1 MKGIAVA
8 DCHGGSAVKKL
19 IRNILALA
27 FVGYMLL
34 LIYFL
39 FFSEEYGRTVPFD
52 DYQYNFTP
60 FREISRY
67 IRYRDVV
74 GWYAFLI
81 NIVGNVVVFMP
92 FGFFVPGLEK
102 KKSGPVFEFF
112 KITVLGFFFSMAVE
126 TIQLVTKVGCFDV
139 DDLMLNTVGV
149 ALGCI
154 CYKICHAIFNWF
166 RRCRNRRRENGG
178 TR

>member
-1 MKGIAVA
+1 MKR
-8 DCHGGSAVKKL
+8 L

-27 FVGYMLL
+27 FIGYMIL

-39 FFSEEYGRTVPFD
+39 FFSEEYGRTTHFL

-67 IRYRDVV
+67 MKYRDVV
-74 GWYAFLI
+74 GMNAFLI

-102 KKSGPVFEFF
+102 RKSGPFFEFF

-126 TIQLVTKVGCFDV
+126 TVQLVTKVGCFDV
-139 DDLMLNTVGV
+139 DDLILNTLGV

-154 CYKICHAIFNWF
+154 CYSICHGILGWY
-166 RRCRNRRRENGG
+166 RRYRNRKKGNGG
-178 TR
+178 KG